1 MELMNNILENTVEKI
16 SKQSWKKVKKYIIF
30 SSQTCFSKFVLEAF
44 LKLMCRLCCAFA
56 ALIRLFNS
64 LRTTKPCSC
73 TVLISRPDRGKGM
86 LQLYFECPISP
97 KFAPRWLSKHNF
109 YQMAFVIIINHLHYG
124 HMSNVK
130 IKCSQYTGYHKL

>member
-1 MELMNNILENTVEKI
+1 MIYGVDEWHFK
-16 SKQSWKKVKKYIIF
+16 KQSWKNYQAKLKKKSMI
-30 SSQTCFSKFVLEAF
+30 SWSQTFCFKFALEAF